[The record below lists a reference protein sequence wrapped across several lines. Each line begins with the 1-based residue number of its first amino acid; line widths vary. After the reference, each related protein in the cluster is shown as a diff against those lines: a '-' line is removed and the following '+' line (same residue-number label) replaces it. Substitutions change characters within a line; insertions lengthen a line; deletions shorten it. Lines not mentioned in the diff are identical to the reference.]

1 MSGPRSIVIVGNGL
15 GAALAAA
22 MLALRTKDSAR
33 IMVLPGGDDA
43 HGLGPVGATIATRPA
58 FRAVLAE
65 LGLAEDA
72 VLAATGGAFSLGQA
86 FSGWRGAAHGWMLP
100 HGDIGAP
107 IGSVA
112 FHHLLHRWRSEGHR
126 ATPADFAIAAVA
138 AQSDRF
144 ARPGDDPASPLSA
157 LDHGLTFDSDRLAT
171 LFRRQAMALGV
182 RFDTV
187 PVAQVERQERTR
199 LRLNDGRIVT
209 GDLFVDLTGAQALLA
224 AGHGWHDWRRWFP
237 CDRALVGVA
246 RDPQPPMPF
255 THGGATATGWR
266 SSVAIDG
273 ARGDVLFVASG
284 FGPRDA
290 AARDLALPV
299 LDEMPVR
306 AGRCERFWDGN
317 VVAMGAAAAGIDPLH
332 PVALDLLAA
341 GVERLLALFPE
352 RAHEPL
358 LAAEYDRRM
367 GAMVERTRDFA
378 LLHYALADRP
388 EPMWRAVADAPLP
401 DGAAW
406 KLDQYRSRGRISRLD
421 DEMFADGEWAM
432 LFDANGVVA
441 ERRDALTDHLPP
453 ERLERHF
460 ARLREA
466 IVHSVRAMP
475 THGTAL
481 RAIHDRRQAS

>member
-1 MSGPRSIVIVGNGL
+1 MSDPRSIVIVGNGL

-22 MLALRTKDSAR
+22 MLAARTTDSAR
-33 IMVLPGGDDA
+33 IVVVPGGDDP
-43 HGLGPVGATIATRPA
+43 HGLGPIGATIATRPG
-58 FRAVLAE
+58 FRAVLAA
-65 LGLAEDA
+65 LGLDEDA

-86 FSGWRGAAHGWMLP
+86 FSGWRGATHGWMLP

-126 ATPADFAIAAVA
+126 AAPADFAIAAVA

-144 ARPGDDPASPLSA
+144 ARPSDDPASPLSA
-157 LDHGLTFDSDRLAT
+157 LDHGLTFDSDRLAL
-171 LFRRQAMALGV
+171 LFRRQATALGV
-182 RFDTV
+182 TFDTV
-187 PVAQVERQERTR
+187 PVVEVERRERTR
-199 LRLNDGRIVT
+199 LRLTDGRIVS
-209 GDLFVDLTGAQALLA
+209 GDLFLDLTGAQALLA
-224 AGHGWHDWRRWFP
+224 AGHGWHDWRHWFP
-237 CDRALVGVA
+237 CDHALVGRA
-246 RDPQPPMPF
+246 SDPQPPMPF

-266 SSVAIDG
+266 SSVAVDG

-284 FGPRDA
+284 FESRDA
-290 AARDLALPV
+290 ACRELALPV
-299 LDEMPVR
+299 LGEMPVR
-306 AGRCERFWDGN
+306 AGRCERFWDGD

-341 GVERLLALFPE
+341 EIERLLALFPE
-352 RAHEPL
+352 RPHEPL
-358 LAAEYDRRM
+358 LAAEYNRRM
-367 GAMVERTRDFA
+367 GAMVDRTRDFA

-388 EPMWRAVADAPLP
+388 EPMWRAVRDAPLP
-401 DGAAW
+401 DSAAW

-421 DEMFADGEWAM
+421 DETFADAEWAM
-432 LFDANGVVA
+432 FFDANGVVA
-441 ERRDALTDHLPP
+441 ERRDALSDHLPAQV
-453 ERLERHF
+453 LERHF

-475 THGTAL
+475 THGAVL